1 MPRGAAVIRYE
12 GPRGVSWRIEYADAD
27 GRQVME
33 TVGRERDGFTRK
45 QAEAELRERLVNV
58 ERRGWRKPAPTTF
71 EEYADE
77 WFERGKTNRG
87 WKPATVMAT
96 RTRLGHLKEN
106 LGPRPIAS
114 IRPLDV
120 AAYRDE
126 RLRGFNAR
134 TVNVHLNLLHDV
146 MKGSVADELIAA
158 NPVAGWN
165 DRRLRGSGG
174 ESSNPERCRG
184 SVTRS
189 PTTARG
195 ECSCASS

>member
-1 MPRGAAVIRYE
+1 MRTPTGRAVQSRCSVGVALRGEAVMPRGAAVIRYE

-71 EEYADE
+71 EEYADD

-96 RTRLGHLKEN
+96 Q
-106 LGPRPIAS
+106 
-114 IRPLDV
+114 
-120 AAYRDE
+120 
-126 RLRGFNAR
+126 
-134 TVNVHLNLLHDV
+134 
-146 MKGSVADELIAA
+146 
-158 NPVAGWN
+158 
-165 DRRLRGSGG
+165 RGSRT
-174 ESSNPERCRG
+174 S
-184 SVTRS
+184 TRS
-189 PTTARG
+189 SGRAPSRQSVRWTSPRTGTSGSAGSTPGQSTSISTCCTT
-195 ECSCASS
+195 

>member
-1 MPRGAAVIRYE
+1 
-12 GPRGVSWRIEYADAD
+12 
-27 GRQVME
+27 
-33 TVGRERDGFTRK
+33 
-45 QAEAELRERLVNV
+45 
-58 ERRGWRKPAPTTF
+58 
-71 EEYADE
+71 
-77 WFERGKTNRG
+77 
-87 WKPATVMAT
+87 MAT

-146 MKGSVADELIAA
+146 MKGAVADELIAA